1 MFCTKERL
9 KARQYTNFLG
19 DHEYKVF
26 SYGCGVHGIVHYTL
40 YLMSDPEGNV
50 SFVFPRADVSR
61 DEVEGNI
68 RLEGKCILF
77 EVPYERCLNEGRVLQ

>member
-40 YLMSDPEGNV
+40 YLMSDPEGN
-50 SFVFPRADVSR
+50 S
-61 DEVEGNI
+61 
-68 RLEGKCILF
+68 
-77 EVPYERCLNEGRVLQ
+77 